1 MRRMYEAFIMSIKN
15 ILSNKVRSFL
25 TMLGLIIG
33 VSSVIVLTSLAQGAT
48 ANIVNNIKS
57 MGTNLI
63 VVNIVRGESSR
74 NITYNDIQNFQ
85 KENNNLISNIAPV
98 VSGDVTIKY
107 MDKFYNTSLV
117 GTNELYSGIQ
127 NIAMASGRFISQDDV
142 TMKRKVAVIGSY
154 VARELFGLNNPIG
167 QSIKING
174 NILNVIGVM
183 QERQGSTQGSE
194 DDRIIIPVTT
204 CQRLLQNA
212 FIRTYYIEASNEQTV
227 NAAFNLIQEYL
238 LNHFKSSN
246 AFRIFNMQNM
256 LDTLS
261 NSTKTLT
268 LLLGAIASIS
278 LIVGGI
284 GIMNIMLV
292 SVTER
297 TREIGIRKAI
307 GARRRD
313 IVMQFLIEALVLS
326 GVGGLTGIVLGI
338 AISVYLNKSG
348 IMTAIVS
355 PSSVIVAFIFSLVVG
370 IVFGSYPASKA
381 SRLNP
386 IDALRYE

>member
-1 MRRMYEAFIMSIKN
+1 MRRIYEAFIMSIKN
-15 ILSNKVRSFL
+15 ILSNKLRSFL

-33 VSSVIVLTSLAQGAT
+33 VSSVIILTSLAQGAT

-63 VVNIVRGESSR
+63 VVNIMRGVSSR
-74 NITYNDIQNFQ
+74 DLTYNDVLRFQ
-85 KENNNLISNIAPV
+85 EENSSLISSISPVINGNI
-98 VSGDVTIKY
+98 TIQY
-107 MDKFYNTSLV
+107 MDNYYDTSLV
-117 GTNELYSGIQ
+117 GTNEQFATIQ
-127 NIAMASGRFISQDDV
+127 NINMSLGRFITADDV
-142 TMKRKVAVIGSY
+142 NMRRRVAVIGSY
-154 VARELFGLNNPIG
+154 VAKELFGMSNPIG
-167 QSIKING
+167 QNIKVNG
-174 NILNVIGVM
+174 NILNVVGVM

-194 DDRIIIPVTT
+194 DDRIIIPITT
-204 CQRLLQNA
+204 AQRLLQNA
-212 FIRTYYIEASNEQTV
+212 FIRTYYIESSNEQTV
-227 NAAFNLIQEYL
+227 NAAFNTVQEFL
-238 LNHFKSSN
+238 LNRFKSTN

-256 LDTLS
+256 LNTLS
-261 NSTKTLT
+261 NSTRTLT

-307 GARRRD
+307 GARRKD
-313 IVMQFLIEALVLS
+313 IVMQFLIESVVLS
-326 GVGGLTGIVLGI
+326 GLGGLVGIILGI
-338 AISVYLNKSG
+338 IVSVYLNNSG
-348 IMTAIVS
+348 TMNAIIS
-355 PSSVIVAFIFSLVVG
+355 PSSVIIAFLFSIAVG

>member
-1 MRRMYEAFIMSIKN
+1 MRSTYEAFIMSIKN

-63 VVNIVRGESSR
+63 VVNIMRGESSR
-74 NITYNDIQNFQ
+74 NITYNDIQAFQ
-85 KENNNLISNIAPV
+85 KENSGIISGIAPV
-98 VSGDVTIKY
+98 INGNVTIKY
-107 MDKFYNTSLV
+107 MDNYYDTSLL
-117 GTNELYSGIQ
+117 GTNEEYAGIQ
-127 NIAMASGRFISQDDV
+127 NINMASGRFISEEDV
-142 TMKRKVAVIGSY
+142 STRRKVAVIGSY
-154 VARELFGLNNPIG
+154 VARELFGMSNPVG
-167 QSIKING
+167 QNIKING
-174 NILNVIGVM
+174 NILNVVGVM

-194 DDRIIIPVTT
+194 DDRIIIPITT

-212 FIRTYYIEASNEQTV
+212 FIRTYYIEGSSEQTV
-227 NAAFNLIQEYL
+227 NAAFNAIQEFL
-238 LNHFKSSN
+238 LNRFKSSD

-261 NSTKTLT
+261 NSTRTLT

-307 GARRRD
+307 GARRKD
-313 IVMQFLIEALVLS
+313 IVMQFLIESLVLS
-326 GVGGLTGIVLGI
+326 ALGGLVGIILGI
-338 AISVYLNKSG
+338 LISVYLNQSG
-348 IMTAIVS
+348 IMTAVIS
-355 PSSVIVAFIFSLVVG
+355 TSSIIVAFLFSLTVG
-370 IVFGSYPASKA
+370 IVFGSYPAVKA

>member
-1 MRRMYEAFIMSIKN
+1 MRSTYEAFIMSIKN

-63 VVNIVRGESSR
+63 VVNIMRGESSR
-74 NITYNDIQNFQ
+74 NITYNDIQAFQ
-85 KENNNLISNIAPV
+85 KENSGIISGIAPV
-98 VSGDVTIKY
+98 INGNVTIKY
-107 MDKFYNTSLV
+107 MDNYYDTSLL
-117 GTNELYSGIQ
+117 GTNEEYAGIQ
-127 NIAMASGRFISQDDV
+127 NINMASGRFISEEDV
-142 TMKRKVAVIGSY
+142 STRRKVAVIGSY
-154 VARELFGLNNPIG
+154 VARELFGMSNPVG
-167 QSIKING
+167 QNIKING
-174 NILNVIGVM
+174 NILNVVGVM

-194 DDRIIIPVTT
+194 DDRIIIPITT

-212 FIRTYYIEASNEQTV
+212 FIRTYYIEGSSEQTV
-227 NAAFNLIQEYL
+227 NAAFNAIQEFL
-238 LNHFKSSN
+238 LNRFKSSD

-261 NSTKTLT
+261 NSTRTLT

-307 GARRRD
+307 GARRKD
-313 IVMQFLIEALVLS
+313 IVMQFLIESLVLS
-326 GVGGLTGIVLGI
+326 ALGGLGGIILGI
-338 AISVYLNKSG
+338 LISVYLNQSG
-348 IMTAIVS
+348 IMTAVIS
-355 PSSVIVAFIFSLVVG
+355 TSSIIVAFLFSLTVG
-370 IVFGSYPASKA
+370 IVFGSYPAVKA